1 MSDFSRITMPDS
13 APRRSFKHGQ
23 SRRVVEVSFNEYHMR
38 KNEILTKIHNR
49 LLWLSSAAILFGSIE
64 LVLYIIIK
72 YKLLESNVL
81 YRKPCLGVPL
91 YSIYMVYW
99 AACAVVSAH
108 GLHLYNG
115 WRKQLECG
123 TNAVMHCRVFEIL
136 SAAWT
141 AIAFWLLVS
150 KFYVFGF
157 LDLSVLGANAQNI
170 EYAVATGTVSVHL
183 LVCPWLLR
191 TIHSKTTQI
200 DDLFASEFLGKT
212 RIKHV
217 DVAPMV
223 DRLDDIASVPPR
235 GAHDN
240 DSEADDDDHHSTEE
254 KPDKRSSEHAPSED
268 AHVDAPLAE
277 FTLDMKRT
285 MKKAAFWDLWKATD
299 VAGSFSCNFKNAHAP
314 TMAEIKAHLTKH
326 GFHVASQNESK
337 DVLEVYLYAHA
348 NGAETPFVAEFVFVY
363 SRQFF
368 QSTFKCKD
376 KAAAAEFVKHFQ
388 LQELMETFD

>member
-1 MSDFSRITMPDS
+1 MSDFSRITMGDP
-13 APRRSFKHGQ
+13 APRRSFQHGQ

-49 LLWLSSAAILFGSIE
+49 LLWLSLAAILFGTIE
-64 LVLYIIIK
+64 LVLYLIIK

-141 AIAFWLLVS
+141 GIAFWLLVS
-150 KFYVFGF
+150 KFVVFGV

-183 LVCPWLLR
+183 IVCPWLLR
-191 TIHSKTTQI
+191 TVHSKTTQI

-223 DRLDDIASVPPR
+223 DRLDDIASAPPR
-235 GAHDN
+235 N
-240 DSEADDDDHHSTEE
+240 DSDSDDHGEE
-254 KPDKRSSEHAPSED
+254 KADESPSEHASSED
-268 AHVDAPLAE
+268 AAVEATSFA
-277 FTLDMKRT
+277 LDTKRS
-285 MKKAAFWDLWKATD
+285 MKKAVFWDLWKSVD
-299 VAGSFSCNFKNAHAP
+299 VAGSFSCNFKNTPSVAA
-314 TMAEIKAHLTKH
+314 IKAHVTKH

-348 NGAETPFVAEFVFVY
+348 LGAETPFVAEFVFVY

-368 QSTFKCKD
+368 QSTFKCRD
-376 KAAAAEFVKHFQ
+376 KIAAAEFVKHFQ
-388 LQELMETFD
+388 LQELMETYDD